1 MTGHRN
7 SRSLISLLIAIG
19 FAAMFVSTAIK
30 GIYQVYFVELAE
42 HYGRGRAQFAWSG
55 GLFML
60 ATGFMSPVVGALSD
74 RVGPL
79 RTSAIGAF
87 AAGAACASVAVWHQS
102 IVYFSLAFGVVGAFG
117 LAAMT
122 FVPMGVLVDRL
133 FEEKRKGL
141 AYAVVTNGTAIG
153 FIVLSPMWIW
163 LQPQASWMTVF
174 GVVGIVLAV
183 PVTAALW
190 LVSRW
195 EPPSALTPDTQTKAP
210 YANAWSV
217 VRHDPGFYVLAA
229 GFFGCGATM
238 AFIDVHLLAHWQD
251 QGLPRVEM
259 AFAMSVLG
267 ALELLSG
274 IASGILALRFDKHRL
289 LGLFYAMRSLSM
301 LLLIA
306 PWLGFLPFAVL
317 FGASYLGTVILTS
330 MFCFERYGTEVKG
343 KVFGLLF
350 LVHQVGAFL
359 TVQLGAWSFESS
371 GSYVHAIMGLSLIT
385 LVSAMCSWFGLRG
398 SGPWSNSS
406 DRTTSPA
413 GPSLET
419 NG

>member
-1 MTGHRN
+1 MNGP
-7 SRSLISLLIAIG
+7 RSLISLLIAIG
-19 FAAMFVSTAIK
+19 FAVMSVSTAIK
-30 GIYQVYFVELAE
+30 GIYQVYFAELAE

-60 ATGFMSPVVGALSD
+60 ATGFMSPLVGALSD

-87 AAGAACASVAVWHQS
+87 AAGVACASVAVWHQS

-163 LQPQASWMTVF
+163 LQPQASWMSVF
-174 GVVGIVLAV
+174 GLVGIVLAL

-195 EPPSALTPDTQTKAP
+195 EPSAGPTPETQTQAP
-210 YANAWSV
+210 CVNAWSV

-251 QGLPRVEM
+251 QGVPRAKM

-267 ALELLSG
+267 VLEMLSG
-274 IASGILALRFDKHRL
+274 IASGMLALRFDKHRL
-289 LGLFYAMRSLSM
+289 LALFYAMRSLSM
-301 LLLIA
+301 LLLLA
-306 PWLGFLPFAVL
+306 PWLGVLPFAVL

-330 MFCFERYGTEVKG
+330 MFCFERYGSEVKG

-371 GSYVHAIMGLSLIT
+371 RSYMHAIVGLSMLTLI
-385 LVSAMCSWFGLRG
+385 SAMCSWFGLRG
-398 SGPWSNSS
+398 SRPMATSS
-406 DRTTSPA
+406 ERTINPVR
-413 GPSLET
+413 PNLET
-419 NG
+419 